1 MLIMCTIMVIDFLI
15 MQVVTLL
22 ALPAEWMMI
31 TMIISVVLILFGTVL
46 LAVKVGQGGSR
57 LKFADQP
64 DGVNKPIRDD
74 DSFGKQGYLF

>member
-1 MLIMCTIMVIDFLI
+1 
-15 MQVVTLL
+15 L
-22 ALPAEWMMI
+22 ALPAEWMMV

-74 DSFGKQGYLF
+74 DSFWKAGVIYFNRNDPALFVEKRFGIG